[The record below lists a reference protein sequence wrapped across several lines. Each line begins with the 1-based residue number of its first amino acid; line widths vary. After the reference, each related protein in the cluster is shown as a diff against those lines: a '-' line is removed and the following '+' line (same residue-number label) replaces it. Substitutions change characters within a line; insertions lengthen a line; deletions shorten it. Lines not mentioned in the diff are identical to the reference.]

1 MGTGQVK
8 RPQNLQFIRRFTHFS
23 WINACQIVESLLLI
37 SRVLKKFILTIFAS
51 VAIAL
56 MEEWIFRGPYHAFPV
71 VHSNSSHPLMAVL
84 IYVSLMSNDVQDIF
98 LCLLV
103 ICISFVMCL
112 LKYFAYLKKQ
122 ILPFYRWLVKVLH
135 ILMTRVLSHIYVL
148 WILFF
153 QSLPC
158 LIISSMVC
166 FSWQVLIT

>member
-1 MGTGQVK
+1 MIRKLQPCAVPFRGGQAAGFHQHCGRLVVKITTQLGREMGTGQVK

-122 ILPFYRWLVKVLH
+122 ILPFYR
-135 ILMTRVLSHIYVL
+135 
-148 WILFF
+148 
-153 QSLPC
+153 
-158 LIISSMVC
+158 
-166 FSWQVLIT
+166 